1 MALPPA
7 IFFALFFWLVSDEEE
22 PNNLLLAVIG
32 GLLMG
37 LLFSLFTTVS
47 ERLRQRRLRRLGVW
61 DGS

>member
-1 MALPPA
+1 M
-7 IFFALFFWLVSDEEE
+7 SDEEE

-61 DGS
+61 NGS